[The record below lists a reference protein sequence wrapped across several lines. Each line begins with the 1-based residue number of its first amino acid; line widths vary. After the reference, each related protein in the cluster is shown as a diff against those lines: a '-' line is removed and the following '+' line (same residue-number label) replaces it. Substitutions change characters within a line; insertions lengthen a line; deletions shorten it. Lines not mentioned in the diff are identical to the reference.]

1 MAEEDVADTE
11 RVISPAALLGVTAV
25 ASSGLTTA
33 GLTGGTPVAIAAGVA
48 GVAAL
53 GVAAVALRRR
63 GEQGTG
69 GRLGL
74 KRPDG
79 ARSDGK
85 SPGGRSGGGIA
96 GKSRFGGL
104 GRHGLVGG
112 AGRKRSGSSGSEGS
126 VKRKRGAGLLGAAR
140 NVAGKGAAAAK
151 KAAAKTGL
159 LGGKGKTGRNETT
172 RGNGAGRGLLGRN
185 TSKGATRGGASG
197 SPSPK
202 RGSGR
207 SAGKSATGLA
217 ARLARGIARGASGLF
232 GRRDKGK
239 GADTGGKKD
248 KDKTKGKKGPGLI
261 GGEKTRDDRRGDK
274 KRDRDEVAD
283 RRDDHDTKRPTLA
296 AEKGERGITE
306 RVHEGTNMPNPFAGR
321 QEAISGA
328 PPLEIERANDLID
341 YVKHAPDHAEVQANR
356 WKAEA
361 RNITEQIDVAPEFAE
376 ALHDFAGAQLQ
387 QVEKVREFG
396 VVFNRAHAERLEK
409 LKRADPREEKWDI
422 SRNRA

>member
-1 MAEEDVADTE
+1 MAEEVASNDE
-11 RVISPAALLGVTAV
+11 RLISPAALLGITAV
-25 ASSGLTTA
+25 SSSGLTTA
-33 GLTGGTPVAIAAGVA
+33 GLTGGTTGAIAAGAVGA
-48 GVAAL
+48 AAL

-63 GEQGTG
+63 RDS
-69 GRLGL
+69 RLGL
-74 KRPDG
+74 KKPDRDRPG
-79 ARSDGK
+79 VESSGHKTKGGLFGRSRSGG
-85 SPGGRSGGGIA
+85 PGGR
-96 GKSRFGGL
+96 
-104 GRHGLVGG
+104 GLVGG
-112 AGRKRSGSSGSEGS
+112 AGRKRPGAGGADGSP
-126 VKRKRGAGLLGAAR
+126 KRKRGAGLLGATR
-140 NVAGKGAAAAK
+140 HIAGRGAAAAK
-151 KAAAKTGL
+151 NAAAKAGL
-159 LGGKGKTGRNETT
+159 LGGKRKAGRNDTGR
-172 RGNGAGRGLLGRN
+172 GKGAGGGLLGRN
-185 TSKGATRGGASG
+185 KGKDGRSKGTGAGHGSG
-197 SPSPK
+197 SGSAPPK
-202 RGSGR
+202 HGSSKNG
-207 SAGKSATGLA
+207 GGLA
-217 ARLARGIARGASGLF
+217 GRLARGLARGAVGLLGGRGKDKSG
-232 GRRDKGK
+232 DV
-239 GADTGGKKD
+239 GGKKD